1 MTTLSRKTAAKR
13 QTQNVRPPRQTRPPY
28 RREPRPQKAGG
39 RPAKGARR
47 PFGGRELT
55 SRAAKGKLP
64 RAESL
69 APAAQGTVPYIAR
82 GGFSPLSGP
91 FRSLKTAIET
101 AHFGTM
107 RRKAQ
112 WPSGLRLHTRRCDI
126 HGRNVSEREYRSH
139 GASNKIK
146 TQAYRAISLQ
156 YVKRNVSNA
165 RLTGYT
171 L

>member
-1 MTTLSRKTAAKR
+1 MTILYRKTAAKR
-13 QTQNVRPPRQTRPPY
+13 QTQNIRPPRQTRPPH
-28 RREPRPQKAGG
+28 RREPCPPTAEDK
-39 RPAKGARR
+39 PAECAQR
-47 PFGGRELT
+47 PFDGRKLT

-69 APAAQGTVPYIAR
+69 VPAAQGTVPYIAR
-82 GGFSPLSGP
+82 GGFSLISGP
-91 FRSLKTAIET
+91 FHCLKTTIGI
-101 AHFGTM
+101 AHSGTM

-126 HGRNVSEREYRSH
+126 YGRNVYDRKYRSH
-139 GASNKIK
+139 RASSKIK
-146 TQAYRAISLQ
+146 TQAYRATSLQ

>member
-1 MTTLSRKTAAKR
+1 MTTLTHKTAAKR
-13 QTQNVRPPRQTRPPY
+13 QTPNVRPPQQARPPH
-28 RREPRPQKAGG
+28 RREPCPQAAGG
-39 RPAKGARR
+39 RPAEGAWR
-47 PFGGRELT
+47 PFGRRKLT

-69 APAAQGTVPYIAR
+69 APYKQGTVPYIAR

-91 FRSLKTAIET
+91 LRRLKTAARV
-101 AHFGTM
+101 AHSGMM

-112 WPSGLRLHTRRCDI
+112 WQSGLRLHTRRCDI

-139 GASNKIK
+139 GASSKIK